1 LLANGHPFGREGVS
15 TAVKGLME
23 AEMAASCGASEI
35 EQAAMRDSAKL
46 WGSGIITSNNVD
58 QG

>member
-1 LLANGHPFGREGVS
+1 LPFGREGVS
-15 TAVKGLME
+15 TAVKGQME

-46 WGSGIITSNNVD
+46 WGSGIITSKNVD